1 MQADAVAWAEREAR
15 WHGVAAVITDLA
27 HLVAQLALV
36 EGVKDADALEDA
48 ERLSDMADAVTTDG
62 RVADTPADPDV
73 DGAFLGWHA
82 LGSVHLEA
90 IACTVCGAC
99 YETDDEAAEIPAC
112 HDCGAPDTWE
122 NRQGVSFRALV
133 AEIDGC
139 PSLFELAGLGKR
151 LYTFA
156 LPQDQA
162 GVAWT
167 RYALRKAALEAAVTL
182 GAPARAL
189 VNEVEDAPARALGA
203 LGARLYRLQH
213 GGAVAVAAVEWRKV

>member
-1 MQADAVAWAEREAR
+1 MSMTVLGSFPLSTASLAKLRRRSWNSTAGNITALPFRSRTGCPCLSSFGRENPAAMQADAVAWAEREAR

-133 AEIDGC
+133 AEIDGSA
-139 PSLFELAGLGKR
+139 SLAELARLGER
-151 LYTFA
+151 
-156 LPQDQA
+156 
-162 GVAWT
+162 
-167 RYALRKAALEAAVTL
+167 RAAVDL
-182 GAPARAL
+182 RD
-189 VNEVEDAPARALGA
+189 E
-203 LGARLYRLQH
+203 
-213 GGAVAVAAVEWRKV
+213 